1 MQIKIKNF
9 GPIKDGYQNNNGW
22 LSLNK
27 ITVFIGTQGSGK
39 STITKLVATL
49 IWIEKALVR
58 GDFKEKDMT
67 LSKFKKQCEYQNIV
81 SYFTSDTQISYKGT
95 MYFFEYQA
103 NNLSIVKQ
111 QNNDAYQM
119 PKLMYVPAERNFVGA
134 VSNVRELKGLPS
146 TLYTFA
152 DEFVNAAESLKDK
165 EINLPISEARFL
177 YQRLN
182 KTASIVGDGY
192 KIKLS
197 ESSSGFQSFVP
208 LFLVTHYLA
217 MSINENKDASVKT
230 LSIEEERRIK
240 KEIQSILSNNNLSEE
255 VKKATLEQ
263 LSARF
268 KNTRFVNIVEEPE
281 QNLFPTSQRKV
292 LNCLLTYA
300 NKISHNNLIITTHSP
315 YIISYLS
322 IAIQGA
328 TILKKLPSSSNHN
341 MLKEQL
347 HKIVPTEACI
357 MPENVT
363 VYELTTDGTIKKLA
377 DYEGIPSDN
386 NFLNAHLSEGNK
398 LFDQLLTIEEEL

>member
-9 GPIKDGYQNNNGW
+9 GPIKDGYQDNNGW

-49 IWIEKALVR
+49 IWLEKALVR

-67 LSKFKKQCEYQNIV
+67 LSKFKKQCEYQNIDN
-81 SYFTSDTQISYKGT
+81 YFKPDTQISYKGKA
-95 MYFFEYQA
+95 YFFECQS
-103 NNLSIVKQ
+103 NNLSIAKQ
-111 QNNDAYQM
+111 QNNHTYQM

-134 VSNVRELKGLPS
+134 VSNVRELKGLPN

-165 EINLPISEARFL
+165 EINLPINEARFS

-217 MSINENKDASVKT
+217 MSINEDTNASVKT
-230 LSIEEERRIK
+230 LSIEEDRRIK
-240 KEIQSILSNNNLSEE
+240 KEIQSILSNNNLSDEI
-255 VKKATLEQ
+255 KKATLEQ

-268 KNTRFVNIVEEPE
+268 KKTRFINIVEEPE

-292 LNCLLTYA
+292 LNCLLTYV
-300 NKISHNNLIITTHSP
+300 NKIAYNNLIITTHSP

-328 TILKKLPSSSNHN
+328 TLLKKLSSSSNHN
-341 MLKEQL
+341 ILKEQL
-347 HKIVPTEACI
+347 RKIVPIEACV
-357 MPENVT
+357 MPENVV

-386 NFLNAHLSEGNK
+386 NFLNAHLAEGNE
-398 LFDQLLTIEEEL
+398 LFDQLLAIEEEL